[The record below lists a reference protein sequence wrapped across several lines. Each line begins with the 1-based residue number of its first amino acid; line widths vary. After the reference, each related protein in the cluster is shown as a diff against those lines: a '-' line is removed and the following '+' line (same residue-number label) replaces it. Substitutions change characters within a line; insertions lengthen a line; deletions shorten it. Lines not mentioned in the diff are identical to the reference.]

1 DLTQLILQSKVD
13 EARNLVRDLRLQ
25 GEEEVK
31 LIVIMLTQ
39 FRTYLQVQIL
49 VEQGRGEQQ
58 IVAELSTIMGRKVN
72 PYQVKYALRDS
83 RHLSIG
89 FLKKVVRL
97 LIETDYQIKTGRF
110 DKDYLFDLVLLK
122 IATA

>member
-1 DLTQLILQSKVD
+1 
-13 EARNLVRDLRLQ
+13 
-25 GEEEVK
+25 
-31 LIVIMLTQ
+31 IMLTQ

>member
-1 DLTQLILQSKVD
+1 
-13 EARNLVRDLRLQ
+13 
-25 GEEEVK
+25 
-31 LIVIMLTQ
+31 MLTQ

-49 VEQGRGEQQ
+49 LEQGRGEQQ

-89 FLKKVVRL
+89 FLKKSL
-97 LIETDYQIKTGRF
+97 SS
-110 DKDYLFDLVLLK
+110 
-122 IATA
+122 

>member
-1 DLTQLILQSKVD
+1 
-13 EARNLVRDLRLQ
+13 
-25 GEEEVK
+25 
-31 LIVIMLTQ
+31 
-39 FRTYLQVQIL
+39 
-49 VEQGRGEQQ
+49 
-58 IVAELSTIMGRKVN
+58 
-72 PYQVKYALRDS
+72 
-83 RHLSIG
+83 